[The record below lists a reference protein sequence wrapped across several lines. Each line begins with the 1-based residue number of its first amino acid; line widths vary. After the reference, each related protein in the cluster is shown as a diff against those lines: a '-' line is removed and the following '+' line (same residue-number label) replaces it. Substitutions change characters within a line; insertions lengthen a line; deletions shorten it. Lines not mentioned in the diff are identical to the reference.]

1 MTASGEPERGPR
13 RRRHASDSPKMSDS
27 ARATAFARNRPGQE
41 RAILVVMTDAT
52 SRETTDDEPVIT
64 MRSGP
69 TMFEVVDANTQELA
83 DLRAEVTELR
93 RATGLVLEAL
103 TAAMS
108 ANHEQTTA
116 QLDDVNARL
125 RMIVG

>member
-1 MTASGEPERGPR
+1 MTASPESGRGLVEGGPR
-13 RRRHASDSPKMSDS
+13 PIRPKMSDS
-27 ARATAFARNRPGQE
+27 ARATGFARIKAGQD
-41 RAILVVMTDAT
+41 RAILLVMTDAT
-52 SRETTDDEPVIT
+52 SRDTDDEPVIT

-103 TAAMS
+103 TAAMT
-108 ANHEQTTA
+108 ANHEHTTA